1 MERVRIEA
9 EWWVDA
15 QGRAVPFGSPTGR
28 FVLCGAGSLMDADK
42 ARALGIHPD
51 QLAAKDVPAPPANKA
66 VRGPERNKSR

>member
-1 MERVRIEA
+1 MERVRIED

-28 FVLCGAGSLMDADK
+28 FVLCGAGSLMDADR

-51 QLAAKDVPAPPANKA
+51 QLAAKAVPAPPATKA
-66 VRGPERNKSR
+66 VRGPERTKRR